1 LGQQE
6 TKYVALFSIKSK
18 YMALCKATIEVIW
31 LHALLHELGIPQ
43 PSLINIYVNNK
54 SAIPFTK
61 HPKFHA

>member
-1 LGQQE
+1 
-6 TKYVALFSIKSK
+6 
-18 YMALCKATIEVIW
+18 MALCKATIEVIW

-54 SAIPFTK
+54 SAIAFSK